1 MSALSKHE
9 AIYDRDYVESL
20 EDQVAMQHQRNDSTE
35 YIVEYRF
42 EEEDEWL
49 LVDTYE
55 HLADARHRL
64 VDHVQTY
71 HHANCRIREVT
82 EVRKIEEQIVG
93 EYIVKESVR

>member
-1 MSALSKHE
+1 MN
-9 AIYDRDYVESL
+9 Y
-20 EDQVAMQHQRNDSTE
+20 STE

-55 HLADARHRL
+55 YLADARHEL
-64 VDHVQTY
+64 VDHIQKY

-93 EYIVKESVR
+93 EYIVKESAR